1 MTTNALPGWDGFYSM
16 TGTAAATLIGL
27 VFIVITLG
35 AQMSKDGVE
44 GGVHAFVTPAL
55 MHFAGVL
62 LQSLLILA
70 PWPRQWHLGI
80 PLAALGL
87 GGLLYAALTS
97 HRMRRV
103 GIINPKFS
111 DWLAYAGTPAI
122 AGAATASGGTGLIV
136 GWSASPLGIA
146 LGMLLLLFAAI
157 YQAWD
162 LTLWIVRN
170 RKNAPDQ
177 QSFRPHR

>member
-1 MTTNALPGWDGFYSM
+1 MATALPDWNGFYSM
-16 TGTAAATLIGL
+16 AGTSAAALIGL

-35 AQMSKDGVE
+35 AQMSKGGIE
-44 GGVHAFVTPAL
+44 GAIHAFVTPCL

-70 PWPRQWHLGI
+70 PWPSPRYLGI
-80 PLAALGL
+80 PFTVLGL

-97 HRMRRV
+97 RRMAKV
-103 GIINPKFS
+103 GIVSPSLF
-111 DWLAYAGTPAI
+111 DWLAYGGTPAI
-122 AGAATASGGTGLIV
+122 AGAATASGGFGLME
-136 GWSASPLGIA
+136 GWSPAPLAVA
-146 LGMLLLLFAAI
+146 LGTLLLLFAAI

-170 RKNAPDQ
+170 RKD
-177 QSFRPHR
+177 